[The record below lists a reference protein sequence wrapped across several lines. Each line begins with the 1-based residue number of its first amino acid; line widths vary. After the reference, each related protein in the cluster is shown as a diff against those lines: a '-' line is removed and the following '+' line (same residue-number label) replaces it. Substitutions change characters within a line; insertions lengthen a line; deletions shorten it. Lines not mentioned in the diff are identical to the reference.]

1 MKFWDTGEEQ
11 KKAGFDFEK
20 EKAELIANLQYL
32 FAMSVQ
38 EQTLYKKWIEWNVD
52 LHSSM
57 KLLPILH
64 QQYDKIWKPKDI
76 FDKEATIAE
85 IQAMQPYVEIVD
97 EDEEATRW
105 TYMRKLISTMEF
117 TPNPGRNV
125 KAYVKDGVNGKLLGV
140 ISLGSDITSLGV
152 RDEYIGWTKE
162 DKFKKGKLNNTAIGT
177 SIIATQP
184 LGYNFLGGK
193 LISPLTTSPVFRE
206 HWKQKYDN
214 TLIAVGTTSLYGI
227 HSQYNAIPHFKTLGE
242 SKGKISIKPDDKFYD
257 PWHHWLQENRADW
270 YNTHII
276 QERERN
282 GINMGYERNG
292 RGHGPVSGIKQKILT
307 QIFRECGIKADQY
320 HHGFKRGV
328 YFAMMYENGCEFLCD
343 KITEDKLVMKDK
355 FAEGD
360 DYTIRWWK
368 KQAIKRYTK
377 LHEENRLK
385 NETLFYADAI
395 GLTWEQ
401 MKEKF
406 LADVGR

>member
-1 MKFWDTGEEQ
+1 MKFWDTGEVAV
-11 KKAGFDFEK
+11 KKEGFDFDK
-20 EKAELIANLQYL
+20 EKAALISNLDYL

-38 EQTLYKKWIEWNVD
+38 EQTLYKKWLEWNED
-52 LHSSM
+52 LHASM
-57 KLLPILH
+57 KTLPALH
-64 QQYDKIWKPKDI
+64 AQYDKIWKPKDI
-76 FDKEATIAE
+76 NDKAGTIAE
-85 IQAMQPYVEIVD
+85 IEGMQPYVELVEEGD
-97 EDEEATRW
+97 EATKW
-105 TYMRKLISTMEF
+105 TYMRKLISSMEF

-125 KAYVKDGVNGKLLGV
+125 KAFVKDRTSGKVLGV

-162 DKFKKGKLNNTAIGT
+162 DKFEKGKLNCTAIGT

-193 LISPLTTSPVFRE
+193 LVSALTTSPTFRE
-206 HWKQKYDN
+206 HWKQKYNN
-214 TLIAVGTTSLYGI
+214 TLIAVRTTSLYGI

-257 PWHHWLQENRADW
+257 PWHQWLKENRSEW
-270 YNTHII
+270 YQNNITN
-276 QERERN
+276 ERIRN
-282 GINMGYERNG
+282 GANMGYEAN
-292 RGHGPVSGIKQKILT
+292 GPVSGIKQKILT

-328 YFAMMYENGCEFLCD
+328 YFAMMYDNGCEFLCD

-355 FAEGD
+355 FVEGD
-360 DYTIRWWK
+360 EYTIRWWK
-368 KQAIKRYTK
+368 KQAIKRYSK
-377 LHEENRLK
+377 LHEEGRLK
-385 NETLFYADAI
+385 DETLFYADAI